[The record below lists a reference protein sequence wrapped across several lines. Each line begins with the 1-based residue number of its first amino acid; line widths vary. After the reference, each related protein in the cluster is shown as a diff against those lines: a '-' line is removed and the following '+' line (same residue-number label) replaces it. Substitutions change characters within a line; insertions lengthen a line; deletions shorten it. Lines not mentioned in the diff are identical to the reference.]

1 MNIDKMITKQ
11 KVENNLIVRERLITQ
26 KDVVFTCGVKDVL
39 GRIQEFKV
47 YCDGIHHSSNLEGYS
62 IFENGGIGKMMNVNK
77 FGPTCVTLYT
87 FDMLGNKTSG
97 KIKYE
102 DIEFVKPEVKESNP
116 LEKIP
121 GFIGTEKG

>member
-11 KVENNLIVRERLITQ
+11 KVENNSIVREKLMTQ
-26 KDVVFTCGVKDVL
+26 EDVVFTCGIKDAL
-39 GRIQEFKV
+39 GRIQEFRV
-47 YCDGIHHSSNLEGYS
+47 HGHNITDEMSYCIT
-62 IFENGGIGKMMNVNK
+62 ENTSFGKGMNVTK

-87 FDMLGNKTSG
+87 FDMLGKKTIG

-102 DIEFVKPEVKESNP
+102 DITIVEPEVEESNP

-121 GFIGTEKG
+121 GFVGTEKG

>member
-1 MNIDKMITKQ
+1 MNKKDQ
-11 KVENNLIVRERLITQ
+11 NKVVREKLMTQ
-26 KDVVFTCGVKDVL
+26 KDVVFTCGIKDVL
-39 GRIQEFKV
+39 GRIQEYKV
-47 YCDGIHHSSNLEGYS
+47 YASDRSDVMSFAI
-62 IFENGGIGKMMNVNK
+62 IENTSFGKAMNVNK

-87 FDMLGNKTSG
+87 YDMLHNKTTG

-102 DIEFVKPEVKESNP
+102 DITIVEPEVEESNP